1 MKSPASLLLISLH
14 ITAQP
19 QRAYFT
25 THQPH
30 RLYRDDHYPAQ
41 AILLCHCFTQT
52 IFGSAGI
59 SACCPS
65 PTTSVLG
72 LGPDL
77 PWADEPSPGILRLPA
92 GRILTCLIVYLYRHS
107 LFCVL
112 HMSFP
117 SCFAAHRTLLYQLTF
132 VNSASSVHCLSPVT
146 FSAQNPWTSELL
158 RTLLMVAASEPT
170 SWLSERFHILFHL
183 TMILGP

>member
-1 MKSPASLLLISLH
+1 MKSPASLLQISLH

-77 PWADEPSPGILRLPA
+77 PWADEPSPGNLRFSML
-92 GRILTCLIVYLYRHS
+92 RILTSVS
-107 LFCVL
+107 LLMPAF
-112 HMSFP
+112 S
-117 SCFAAHRTLLYQLTF
+117 LLYSPLLFSVQLLS
-132 VNSASSVHCLSPVT
+132 VYDAPLPMISHPIASAVGFSPGH
-146 FSAQNPWTSELL
+146 FRR
-158 RTLLMVAASEPT
+158 RTTRLVSYYA
-170 SWLSERFHILFHL
+170 LFK
-183 TMILGP
+183 

>member
-25 THQPH
+25 AHQPH

-77 PWADEPSPGILRLPA
+77 PWADEPSPGNLRLSTGMFLACLALLIPA
-92 GRILTCLIVYLYRHS
+92 FSLLCRPQLLSVLLLPAHNAPLPIVKDNSKASVTC
-107 LFCVL
+107 F
-112 HMSFP
+112 
-117 SCFAAHRTLLYQLTF
+117 
-132 VNSASSVHCLSPVT
+132 SPVT
-146 FSAQNPWTSELL
+146 SSAHNYSTSELL
-158 RTLLMVAASEPT
+158 RTLLMSGC
-170 SWLSERFHILFHL
+170 F
-183 TMILGP
+183 